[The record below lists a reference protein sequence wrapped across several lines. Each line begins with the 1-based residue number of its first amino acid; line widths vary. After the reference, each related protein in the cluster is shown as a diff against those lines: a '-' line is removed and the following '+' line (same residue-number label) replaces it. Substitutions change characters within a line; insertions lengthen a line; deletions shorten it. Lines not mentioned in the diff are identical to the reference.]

1 MLKGIRLTSRKGGLQ
16 RSRGCYYTNY
26 VLNNF
31 AEILP
36 IILSRNKIM
45 INIGGLV
52 CTKLSIFND
61 EFALA
66 NTVPNKHL

>member
-1 MLKGIRLTSRKGGLQ
+1 
-16 RSRGCYYTNY
+16 
-26 VLNNF
+26 
-31 AEILP
+31 
-36 IILSRNKIM
+36 M

-66 NTVPNKHL
+66 NTVPNKHLWPTTVWEKKNEIDKWL